1 MGELLRTNNIEKHK
15 SKKNGAKT
23 TMMIGT
29 QNAAKRRTNP
39 TPRNWDIGLAI
50 LEAHARP
57 GIGFNYRE
65 IADAVGVSDVAV
77 QQLTERALMRV
88 RHLLRKVEAE
98 L

>member
-1 MGELLRTNNIEKHK
+1 MGELSRTNNIEKHK
-15 SKKNGAKT
+15 SKKKRNKT

-39 TPRNWDIGLAI
+39 TPRNWDIGLAV